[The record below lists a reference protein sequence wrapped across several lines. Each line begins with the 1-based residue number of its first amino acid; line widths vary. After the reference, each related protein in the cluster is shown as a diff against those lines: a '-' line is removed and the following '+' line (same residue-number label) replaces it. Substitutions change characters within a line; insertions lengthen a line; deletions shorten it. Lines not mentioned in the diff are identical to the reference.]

1 MEARRVV
8 PSMSQ
13 FEMGPLLQ
21 VDCRAQSQQRETFTL
36 IEMLIVIAIVAILAS
51 MLLPALNKA
60 REHAESIRCTNNLKQ
75 LGVVAS
81 LYFQDNRDIAPAP
94 LSSDGVRWRTRFLP
108 YLERVPV
115 STYGSDT
122 KFIFAYQCRSALKQ
136 DPNVDRRSYSYVQ
149 VDLPQNSTRGWTLV
163 RIKNPTSTG
172 MYAESRIY
180 PDPSRFGNY
189 LSISATARAVHY
201 PGAYHKQGSNIL
213 FVDGHVDYSKSS
225 YLMPGGGG
233 VLWPALSADTW
244 RVAGCGI

>member
-1 MEARRVV
+1 MVSAMFQMKNDSFPITESRRI
-8 PSMSQ
+8 SSRH
-13 FEMGPLLQ
+13 E
-21 VDCRAQSQQRETFTL
+21 RFTL
-36 IEMLIVIAIVAILAS
+36 IELLVVIAIIAILAS

-60 REHAESIRCTNNLKQ
+60 REHAESISCANNLKQ
-75 LGVVAS
+75 LGIAAS

-108 YLERVPV
+108 YLEGLPS

-122 KFIFAYQCRSALKQ
+122 KFVFGYQCGSALKQ

-149 VDLPQNSTRGWTLV
+149 VDLPQNSARGWALV
-163 RIKNPTSTG
+163 RVKTPTTTG
-172 MYAESRIY
+172 MYAESRVY

-189 LSISATARAVHY
+189 LSIAASARTVHY
-201 PGAYHKQGSNIL
+201 PGAYHNQGSNIL

-233 VLWPALSADTW
+233 ILWPALSADTW
-244 RVAGCGI
+244 RVTGSGI